1 MAKESS
7 GWLLRLSAVVRKDL
21 LEEYRSKHVFSTLF
35 LFALTVLIMISFA
48 VGIHSISNHIHAVF
62 IWIILFF
69 SAMIGMDKSFVKEE
83 EKNTATALRLSAPP
97 ELIFAGKFCFN
108 FFTLTLLMILV
119 LFFYMFFMNLA
130 AGNLLLLASVL
141 FAGIFCLA
149 AATTILSAIV
159 AKAGSK
165 NALLPVLAFP
175 LLLPVLIVAVRAT
188 VRALEEAVF
197 SEAYSHLQ
205 FMFSYGVIIIAA
217 SLLLFGFVWE
227 D

>member
-1 MAKESS
+1 M
-7 GWLLRLSAVVRKDL
+7 
-21 LEEYRSKHVFSTLF
+21 
-35 LFALTVLIMISFA
+35 
-48 VGIHSISNHIHAVF
+48 
-62 IWIILFF
+62 
-69 SAMIGMDKSFVKEE
+69 
-83 EKNTATALRLSAPP
+83 
-97 ELIFAGKFCFN
+97 
-108 FFTLTLLMILV
+108 
-119 LFFYMFFMNLA
+119 
-130 AGNLLLLASVL
+130 ASVL